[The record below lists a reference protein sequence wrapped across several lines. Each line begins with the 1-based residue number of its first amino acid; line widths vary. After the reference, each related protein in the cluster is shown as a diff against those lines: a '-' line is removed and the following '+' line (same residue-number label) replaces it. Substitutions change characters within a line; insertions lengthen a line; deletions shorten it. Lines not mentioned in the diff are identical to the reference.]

1 VYAGGGIMPD
11 VFVPLDTASVT
22 KYYSS
27 LVQSGLINTFCY
39 NYVNENR
46 ATLKSNFSSFAD
58 FKKKFSCDKNFMDV
72 FFEYVKKEKSDLIF
86 NEEQYK
92 ISENIIKLRLKS
104 LVAQD
109 LFSSNEMYEIY
120 NEDNEILQKA
130 ISVLKS
136 KEYDKFGLD
145 K

>member
-1 VYAGGGIMPD
+1 
-11 VFVPLDTASVT
+11 
-22 KYYSS
+22 
-27 LVQSGLINTFCY
+27 
-39 NYVNENR
+39 
-46 ATLKSNFSSFAD
+46 
-58 FKKKFSCDKNFMDV
+58 FMDS
-72 FFEYVKKEKSDLIF
+72 FFEYVKKEKSDLTF

-92 ISENIIKLRLKS
+92 VSENIIKLRLKS